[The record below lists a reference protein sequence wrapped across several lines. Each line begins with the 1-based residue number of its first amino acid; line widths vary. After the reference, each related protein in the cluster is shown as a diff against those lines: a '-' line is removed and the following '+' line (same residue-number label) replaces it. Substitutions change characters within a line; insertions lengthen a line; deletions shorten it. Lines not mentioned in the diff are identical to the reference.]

1 MSFATFVVRKS
12 FCLFFGARNIRIEGT
27 MSIAWKWELPRG
39 RLSAGWN
46 RMTADRK
53 FTDELSAEKE
63 IVRRYFHEVLDQG
76 KVELV
81 DELFHPLCVMHRPG
95 GTVVGINSVRGVA
108 ERRKETFLQ
117 FETQIHDIFG
127 SADRLVARLTH
138 RGVGSGL
145 WRSRIGS
152 YDVSG
157 KAVSWNAIAIFRFED
172 HRIIEVGHPRRIGD
186 GSAIRIVG
194 TRRG

>member
-1 MSFATFVVRKS
+1 MS
-12 FCLFFGARNIRIEGT
+12 
-27 MSIAWKWELPRG
+27 RG
-39 RLSAGWN
+39 RLSAG
-46 RMTADRK
+46 RITMAADGK
-53 FTDELSAEKE
+53 LTNELSAEKE
-63 IVRRYFHEVLDQG
+63 LVRRYFHEVLDQG

-108 ERRKETFLQ
+108 ERRKETFSQ

-127 SADRLVARLTH
+127 SGDRLVARLSH
-138 RGVGSGL
+138 RGVGGGI

-152 YDVSG
+152 YDVTG

-172 HRIIEVGHPRRIGD
+172 HRIIEEWVTRDELAMVLQFGLLEPA
-186 GSAIRIVG
+186 AINKM
-194 TRRG
+194 

>member
-1 MSFATFVVRKS
+1 MRPIGKLPSP
-12 FCLFFGARNIRIEGT
+12 LFWGEKYPQCGI

-76 KVELV
+76 KVGLD

-108 ERRKETFLQ
+108 ERRKETFSQ

-138 RGVGSGL
+138 RGVGGGL
-145 WRSRIGS
+145 WRSRVGS
-152 YDVSG
+152 HDVSG
-157 KAVSWNAIAIFRFED
+157 KTVSWNAIAIFRFED
-172 HRIIEVGHPRRIGD
+172 HRIIEEWV
-186 GSAIRIVG
+186 
-194 TRRG
+194 TRDELAMVLQLGLLEPAAVNKM

>member
-1 MSFATFVVRKS
+1 
-12 FCLFFGARNIRIEGT
+12 
-27 MSIAWKWELPRG
+27 
-39 RLSAGWN
+39 
-46 RMTADRK
+46 MTADRK

-145 WRSRIGS
+145 WRSSIGS

-157 KAVSWNAIAIFRFED
+157 KTVSWNAIAIFRFED
-172 HRIIEVGHPRRIGD
+172 HRIIEEWV
-186 GSAIRIVG
+186 
-194 TRRG
+194 TRDELAMVLQLGLLEPAAVNKI